1 MHPSLES
8 DTAIWTFLLVK
19 TLWSLVDLFSIISH
33 HKLKEN
39 MIHLQEVASPY
50 FVSFLD
56 DSDGKGS
63 SFSADSRPI
72 PRSGRSPGEANGYPL
87 QYSYLEDFM
96 DKGAWWTTVRG
107 VTKSWT
113 QRK

>member
-39 MIHLQEVASPY
+39 MIPLQEVASPY

-107 VTKSWT
+107 VTKSQT
-113 QRK
+113 Q